1 MILMTYT
8 DKERVDIAWK
18 EYTEYKT
25 GQVVKINNNRTTI
38 GTVVDVIDQP
48 DNGLHMTVIK
58 EPDIY
63 ITLQDKQFC
72 LFYSVI

>member
-18 EYTEYKT
+18 EYTDYKT

-38 GTVVDVIDQP
+38 GTVVDVIDQL
-48 DNGLHMTVIK
+48 DNGLHMTVIRSQTFILPYK
-58 EPDIY
+58 ISNSACF
-63 ITLQDKQFC
+63 I
-72 LFYSVI
+72 V

>member
-18 EYTEYKT
+18 EYTDYKT

-38 GTVVDVIDQP
+38 GTVVDVIDQL
-48 DNGLHMTVIK
+48 DNGLHMTVIRSQTFVLPYK
-58 EPDIY
+58 ISNSAY
-63 ITLQDKQFC
+63 FIG
-72 LFYSVI
+72 

>member
-1 MILMTYT
+1 MTYT
-8 DKERVDIAWK
+8 ELQRMQIAK
-18 EYTEYKT
+18 QEYNTKL
-25 GQVVKINNNRTTI
+25 KINKDVQIDDGTTI
-38 GTVVDVIDQP
+38 GTVVDVIDQS

-72 LFYSVI
+72 LFYSII

>member
-1 MILMTYT
+1 MTYT
-8 DKERVDIAWK
+8 ELQRMQIAK
-18 EYTEYKT
+18 QEYNTKL
-25 GQVVKINNNRTTI
+25 KINKDVQIDDGTTI

-58 EPDIY
+58 EPDIC

-72 LFYSVI
+72 LFYSII

>member
-18 EYTEYKT
+18 EYTDYKT
-25 GQVVKINNNRTTI
+25 GPVVKINNNRTTI
-38 GTVVDVIDQP
+38 GTVVDVIDQS
-48 DNGLHMTVIK
+48 DNGLHMTVVK
-58 EPDIY
+58 EPDIC

-72 LFYSVI
+72 LFYSII